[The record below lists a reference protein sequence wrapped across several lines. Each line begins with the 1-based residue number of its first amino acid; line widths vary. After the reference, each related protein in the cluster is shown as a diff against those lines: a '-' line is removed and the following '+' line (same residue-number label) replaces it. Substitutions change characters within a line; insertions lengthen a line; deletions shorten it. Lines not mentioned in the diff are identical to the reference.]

1 MSQADID
8 DRELVRRC
16 LAGDAEA
23 VRVLVEC
30 FQGSVLRLCWR
41 MVRHQQDAE
50 DITQEVLVRVV
61 RSLRSWDAVRPLR
74 PWVLAI
80 AANRCRTHLAK
91 SARQLAPIEQIADVA
106 DERPL
111 DHDRD
116 LAAELDIALAKLR
129 PNYRMVVV
137 MFHEQEMD
145 VGEISRAIGR
155 PVGTVKTWLHRA
167 RTELARQLARQPG
180 MRGLCPRSGV
190 TKS

>member
-1 MSQADID
+1 MSQLELD

-23 VRVLVEC
+23 VRALVHG
-30 FQGSVLRLCWR
+30 FQGPVLRLCCR

-61 RSLRSWDAVRPLR
+61 RSLRSWDSNRPLR

-91 SARQLAPIEQIADVA
+91 SARRPTPIEPLDDVA

-111 DHDRD
+111 DHDHD

-129 PNYRMVVV
+129 PDYRLVVV

-180 MRGLCPRSGV
+180 MRGLCPRV
-190 TKS
+190 E

>member
-1 MSQADID
+1 MSQAETD

-16 LAGDAEA
+16 LAGDGEA
-23 VRVLVEC
+23 IRSMVDC
-30 FQGSVLRLCWR
+30 YQGPVLRLCYR

-50 DITQEVLVRVV
+50 DITQEVLVRAV
-61 RSLRSWDAVRPLR
+61 RSLRTWDGVRPLR

-91 SARQLAPIEQIADVA
+91 FARRPVATERLDDVT

-116 LAAELDIALAKLR
+116 LAAELELALAQLR
-129 PNYRMVVV
+129 PDYRLVVV

-145 VGEISRAIGR
+145 LGEISQAIGR

-167 RTELARQLARQPG
+167 RAELARQLARQPG
-180 MRGLCPRSGV
+180 MRGLCPRV
-190 TKS
+190 E